1 MLTMV
6 TLPMYADMVEIKSL
20 AIIDSLY
27 KRNNIPYYSFLNQA
41 INDNQKLFHTIDC
54 CLLYTSDGADK
65 FSSEIAHLLKNNFN

>member
-41 INDNQKLFHTIDC
+41 LNDNQKLFHTIDC
-54 CLLYTSDGADK
+54 LNSTGADK